1 MHGRRF
7 DPLSILVNDKMQTSD
22 NQPDSAHYPNKVQIR
37 TSCDEIASLLR
48 HNGGA
53 YRRCRAHRY
62 ATSHNSAYATFL
74 DLKPSVLSLETIASG
89 AAVI

>member
-1 MHGRRF
+1 M
-7 DPLSILVNDKMQTSD
+7 KTSD
-22 NQPDSAHYPNKVQIR
+22 IHKR
-37 TSCDEIASLLR
+37 CDEITSLLR

-74 DLKPSVLSLETIASG
+74 DLKTSVLSLETIASG
-89 AAVI
+89 AAVRRHLFYQIAFHENFVQ